1 MFPGG
6 YKRGMRK
13 IKFTNGEY
21 YHIFNRG
28 VEKRDIFSNRSDL
41 DRFFQSM
48 VEFNTFYPIGSIYEA
63 SFRKNDQTSN
73 LVTRTGRLVSFICY
87 CLNPNHYHFILQ
99 QLAERGI
106 EKLMHRLG
114 LGYTNY
120 FNKKY
125 QRSGSLFQGTFKANH
140 IDSNDYLLYLSAYVN
155 LNNKVHQ
162 VGNKP
167 FESSWEEYVKGN
179 EQGIFCD
186 KKIILNQFASPEDY
200 KAFAEGALVVAQER
214 KELEKILKL
223 DMEA

>member
-1 MFPGG
+1 
-6 YKRGMRK
+6 MRK
-13 IKFTNGEY
+13 IKFTNDEY

-28 VEKRDIFSNRSDL
+28 VEKRDIFSGKSGL

-48 VEFNTFYPIGSIYEA
+48 DEFNTLSPIGSIYAA
-63 SFRKNDQTSN
+63 SFHKNEQVTN
-73 LVTRTGRLVSFICY
+73 LIDRPKRLVSFICY

-99 QLAERGI
+99 QLTDRGI
-106 EKLMHRLG
+106 EKFMHRLG

-140 IDSNDYLLYLSAYVN
+140 IDSNDYLLYASAYVN

-162 VGNKP
+162 IGNKP
-167 FESSWEEYVKGN
+167 FESSWGEYVKGN
-179 EQGIFCD
+179 GQSIFCD
-186 KKIILNQFASPEDY
+186 KKIILNQFASSENY
-200 KAFAEGALVVAQER
+200 KAFAEDALAVARER

-223 DMEA
+223 DLEI

>member
-1 MFPGG
+1 
-6 YKRGMRK
+6 MRK
-13 IKFTNGEY
+13 IKFTNDEY

-28 VEKRDIFSNRSDL
+28 VEKRDIFSGKSGL

-48 VEFNTFYPIGSIYEA
+48 DEFNTLSPIGSIYAA
-63 SFRKNDQTSN
+63 SFHKNEQVAN
-73 LVTRTGRLVSFICY
+73 LIDRPERLVSFICY

-99 QLAERGI
+99 QLTDRGI
-106 EKLMHRLG
+106 EKFMHRLG

-140 IDSNDYLLYLSAYVN
+140 IDSNDYLLYASAYVN

-162 VGNKP
+162 IGNKP
-167 FESSWEEYVKGN
+167 FESSWGEYVKGN
-179 EQGIFCD
+179 GQSIFCD
-186 KKIILNQFASPEDY
+186 KKIILNQFASSENY
-200 KAFAEGALVVAQER
+200 KAFAEDALAVARER

-223 DMEA
+223 DLEI

>member
-1 MFPGG
+1 
-6 YKRGMRK
+6 MRK

-28 VEKRDIFSNRSDL
+28 VEKRDIFSDKSDL

-48 VEFNTFYPIGSIYEA
+48 GEFNTVFPIGSIYAA
-63 SFRKNDQTSN
+63 SFHKKEQITSS
-73 LVTRTGRLVSFICY
+73 VDRPERIVSFICY

-99 QLAERGI
+99 QLTDRGI
-106 EKLMHRLG
+106 EKFMHRLG

-140 IDSNDYLLYLSAYVN
+140 IDSNDYLLYASVYVN

-162 VGNKP
+162 IGNNP
-167 FESSWEEYVKGN
+167 FKSSWVEYAKRNG
-179 EQGIFCD
+179 QGMFCD
-186 KKIILNQFASPEDY
+186 KKIILSQFVNPEDY
-200 KAFAEGALVVAQER
+200 KAFAEDALLVAKKR
-214 KELEKILKL
+214 KELEKILEL
-223 DMEA
+223 DIEI